1 MAVTDPEPAVAP
13 VNITE
18 QFVTPEVVDKLH
30 VLEPRLP
37 PVVPAVRVNV
47 TVPVGAFEAVAVSAT
62 VAVREAVQLVPPS
75 AILQLT
81 APTLVEVLSLPV
93 TVTVIVAAELVL
105 VLCVE
110 SPPYVAVTEPVPT
123 VVPVKVTEQLVTP
136 DTVDRV
142 QLLALREPP
151 VVPAVKTKFTVPP
164 GAFEAVVVSTTVA
177 ETLDVQLVAP
187 RAMLQLTVPIPVDV
201 LSFATVMVLDVPGG
215 LAL

>member
-1 MAVTDPEPAVAP
+1 M
-13 VNITE
+13 
-18 QFVTPEVVDKLH
+18 
-30 VLEPRLP
+30 
-37 PVVPAVRVNV
+37 
-47 TVPVGAFEAVAVSAT
+47 
-62 VAVREAVQLVPPS
+62 
-75 AILQLT
+75 
-81 APTLVEVLSLPV
+81 
-93 TVTVIVAAELVL
+93 
-105 VLCVE
+105 
-110 SPPYVAVTEPVPT
+110 AVTEPVPT
-123 VVPVKVTEQLVTP
+123 VVPAKATEQLVTP